1 MIFCTGEILADI
13 TTDARGV
20 SEMRAGGA
28 PFNVACDVAALGGE
42 AGFYGCVG
50 KDEAGDMLVRFAR
63 ERRLGGLI
71 ARSDLPTT
79 AARVSI
85 DEKGERSF
93 EFDASGTADCE
104 LDAGVL
110 NRLLPESG
118 VLHLGSLMLRTGH
131 GRKYAADAARL
142 ARARGLKVSFDINL
156 REGLYPSNRA
166 ALDVSEEIT
175 DAADILK
182 LSGEEAYALTGERD
196 AAVSALTLSGGI
208 KTVFV
213 TLGERGAVAAAGGKC
228 IFAPARRVKVADT
241 TGAGDAFFAAALLAL
256 SRGKSVSDALISGTE
271 AGALAAMTPA
281 SVLSAD

>member
-1 MIFCTGEILADI
+1 MIFCTGEVLADI

-20 SEMRAGGA
+20 SDMRAGGA

-79 AARVSI
+79 AARVSV

-93 EFDASGTADCE
+93 AFDATGTADCE
-104 LDAGVL
+104 LDADVL

-118 VLHLGSLMLRTGH
+118 VLHLGSLMLRAEN

-156 REGLYPSNRA
+156 REGLYPSQRA
-166 ALDVSEEIT
+166 ALDASNEVIRV
-175 DAADILK
+175 ADILK

-196 AAVSALTLSGGI
+196 AAVSALTLSGGV

-228 IFAPARRVKVADT
+228 IFAPARRVKVTDT

-256 SRGKSVSDALISGTE
+256 SRGKSVADALRAGTE
-271 AGALAAMTPA
+271 AGAFAAVTPA
-281 SVLSAD
+281 SVLPVD